1 MNVLLTG
8 SSGWL
13 GQTLA
18 PRLIQ
23 LGHKV
28 IGIDPKPGPFI
39 QQTGTIADA
48 GLVRELLFDNHIEAV
63 IHGGALHKPNIA
75 THSHS
80 DFISV
85 NIQGTLNLLQASVEK
100 NSPVQRFIM
109 TSTTSLMISRDIRAG
124 MSAGAQQAMWIN
136 EDLQPLL
143 PRNIYGVSKLAAE
156 NLCRMFHEQHQLPVI
171 ILRTSRFFPEEDDM
185 SHAIS
190 QSEDNTKLNELLFR
204 RLSVEDAAESHVVAL
219 NKAEE
224 IGFDTFIV
232 SAKTPFRREDC
243 GPLLHDA
250 PAVVEKYFPEF
261 PEIYRKKGWS
271 MFQSIDRVYDASKI
285 ERRLGFVCK
294 TDFATALHQL
304 RNDL

>member
-18 PRLIQ
+18 PRLTQ
-23 LGHKV
+23 LGYKV
-28 IGIDPKPGPFI
+28 TGLDPNPGPFT
-39 QQTGTIADA
+39 QQVGSVSDA
-48 GLVRELLFDNHIEAV
+48 SLVRELLFDHHIEAV
-63 IHGGALHKPNIA
+63 IHAGALHQPNIQ
-75 THSHS
+75 THPYS
-80 DFISV
+80 DFVAV
-85 NIQGTLNLLQASVEK
+85 NIQGTLNLLQASTETG
-100 NSPVQRFIM
+100 SPVQRFIM
-109 TSTTSLMISRDIRAG
+109 TSTTSLMISRAIRAG
-124 MSAGAQQAMWIN
+124 MSAGAEQAVWID
-136 EDLQPLL
+136 EDMQPLL

-156 NLCRMFHEQHQLPVI
+156 NLCRMFHELHQLPMI

-190 QSEDNTKLNELLFR
+190 QSEQNTKVNELLFR
-204 RLSVEDAAESHVVAL
+204 RLTVEDAAESHVVAL
-219 NKAEE
+219 NKADE

-243 GPLLHDA
+243 RQLLHDA

-261 PEIYRKKGWS
+261 PEIYRQLGWS
-271 MFQSIDRVYDASKI
+271 MFQSIDRVYDASKM

-294 TDFATALHQL
+294 TDFATALRQL
-304 RNDL
+304 VL